1 MVCKSWPSKLL
12 KEIYPR
18 THFHTLIC
26 NAFHTFS
33 LLAVTT
39 ICSNSYFMTPY
50 PKSSAEFFSHKNLF
64 TIPFKIFFQR
74 YPYLLF
80 ILQNSFFWGS
90 SRELVSTVEEKIQC
104 LQNCLKKSQIC
115 GTKGRFKE
123 WFFLVSYYK
132 PSSSYLVLSERPL
145 PEAGSGFS
153 FGLHIYQQTW

>member
-1 MVCKSWPSKLL
+1 MSKKLCLLSIRERKGEKATNLKSLYYYLASLHCFVPKPSTKFLLVHVTMVCKSWPSKLL

-64 TIPFKIFFQR
+64 TIPFKRFFQR

-90 SRELVSTVEEKIQC
+90 SRELVSTVEE
-104 LQNCLKKSQIC
+104 
-115 GTKGRFKE
+115 R
-123 WFFLVSYYK
+123 
-132 PSSSYLVLSERPL
+132 
-145 PEAGSGFS
+145 
-153 FGLHIYQQTW
+153 